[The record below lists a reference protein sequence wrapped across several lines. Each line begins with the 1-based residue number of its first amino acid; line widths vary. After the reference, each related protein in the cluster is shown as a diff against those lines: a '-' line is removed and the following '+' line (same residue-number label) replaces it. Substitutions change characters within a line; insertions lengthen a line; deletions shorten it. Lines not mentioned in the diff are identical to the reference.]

1 MQRKNSITPADVLD
15 GGFEAYVERSGP
27 PLPPEHTRLTGDA
40 APSGAVRAAVL
51 VSAGRVTPCV
61 WGMVCPELPKRP
73 SATHHSGGEPLRTGR
88 FSVPRPSR
96 AGYISYS
103 CRPHRTCATQAAV
116 IESPVYIDVET
127 PGCGPGVE
135 TWCGGACVQ
144 RMSLRNGGG
153 GRGEAFGGG
162 LRIDTLALMA
172 RNCRSAQNRSVSN
185 HRMYA

>member
-116 IESPVYIDVET
+116 IESPVHRGRDAGLWTRGRDLVRGRLCATDVAPQWGRR
-127 PGCGPGVE
+127 PGSGV
-135 TWCGGACVQ
+135 WWWIAD
-144 RMSLRNGGG
+144 RHL
-153 GRGEAFGGG
+153 
-162 LRIDTLALMA
+162 
-172 RNCRSAQNRSVSN
+172 SVSVRN
-185 HRMYA
+185 AGGKKKDTRAKQEPKK